1 MSEGIWIKKSLV
13 AAVAAGTLV
22 LVGCGEDDSN
32 SSNSSTS
39 NESSQYVSVNNPRGS
54 ITGLVTD
61 TNGMPIEGATVY
73 LGNQSV
79 VTNAGGQYYFSD
91 VAVSQ
96 TVRNDNDSY
105 AQALALTIV
114 PPAQYLKASVT
125 VKPQAQL
132 FNGSEANADTSEV
145 TNPVTTFIDGFN
157 ASAGTAVLPEK
168 MATVKGVLRSA
179 DSGEALAQVN
189 LALDMIS
196 TASEVDQEQE
206 QDGVVTSYGI
216 ESVTTTTTASGA
228 FEFSNVPADA
238 ILKLAADG
246 YAVDEDNNLAN
257 TSDEYTPFD
266 MENVSASKVQSID
279 DISPWVKAVAEVV
292 DQTATRGMLNDDV
305 STQFTIEFSETM
317 AGIDAAGNS
326 LLVRDVDGGA
336 YLAHTAS
343 LNGKVLTVTLDT
355 PLVAGNEIDVLLL
368 RDDFRDTALPS
379 NSVGTELAN
388 GDNSPVGFDESLST
402 SVGSNYV
409 RIKLKAYI
417 EANQNAEAVD
427 LNDTDSQQNKD
438 DYGFGSLLQLQE
450 KNSAFLDVDD
460 ERVGIQQLNTADDND
475 SSNVADASERM
486 EDLASAIAAT
496 VGYIDDTSVEA
507 NAAGIEFEAT
517 VADYYEM
524 DVIGSNGLSKFNGL
538 VNKRL
543 VGATFDDGVANR
555 FVSDVVEGEPIYLV
569 VQGVEPEDM
578 ITITPYDQF
587 GYSGQTASVT
597 LKDNVA
603 PTTVLQNAY
612 GVNADNNNGSV
623 TSLQYGNGGEQ
634 SSTPLVDPG
643 IPFLNIT
650 PRMLSVVDGTS
661 DGTEELGVEGLLTLK
676 PLFDLNLVND
686 IADSNDRG
694 EYFIDELD
702 FDAAN
707 ISGSTPGIY
716 DAVAYTAWMADVQD
730 QNTGEPGAR
739 TRTIGVAMSE
749 NVELTGTDPVVDTL
763 NAGLSNFVAN
773 SNVNIEDDGESTTA
787 DLVQF
792 DIDDVVT
799 FGNTDH
805 GSIIDFQASIQDATG
820 NAGSS
825 NAKVVVGDA
834 LPPMVESASYVGNEL
849 VINFNEAVA
858 IDTTTQIVLGGQTI
872 TMDLD
877 TVNAFNAQ
885 ADQTTLRVLPSAW
898 GEDLNRTATFTL
910 AQYDEADAT
919 EGSFPSD
926 LYRHARLDFSD
937 VEDALGNSWNDFS
950 IGNAADD
957 NEFFFHQPDF
967 AAIDQTGLFRVTGV
981 DNGTT
986 LNSDTISVQFTGTHP
1001 IDLSSWD
1008 GNNDGTIAQNEFEG
1022 RFTFTDASGGTAD
1035 INVADDTHSL
1045 VVSNGGRTLTF
1056 TFVLGGDNVEVNDN
1070 LIVNAA
1076 WESQWD
1082 ASETSAPANSDVD
1095 FE

>member
-32 SSNSSTS
+32 NNNSSTS

-73 LGNQSV
+73 LGSQSV

-125 VKPQAQL
+125 VKPQAQI
-132 FNGSEANADTSEV
+132 FNGSEANADSSEV

-189 LALDMIS
+189 LALDMVS
-196 TASEVDQEQE
+196 TASGVDQEQQ

-228 FEFSNVPADA
+228 FEFTNVPADA

-246 YAVDEDNNLAN
+246 YTVTAQAD
-257 TSDEYTPFD
+257 TSDEYTPF
-266 MENVSASKVQSID
+266 ELGNVEATEVQSD
-279 DISPWVKAVAEVV
+279 DEIAPWVKAVAEVV
-292 DQTATRGMLNDDV
+292 DQTAVRGMLNDDV
-305 STQFTIEFSETM
+305 TTQFTIEFSETM
-317 AGIDAAGNS
+317 ADIDVSGNS
-326 LLVRDVDGGA
+326 LLIRDVDGGA
-336 YLAHTAS
+336 YLPHSAS
-343 LNGKVLTVTLDT
+343 LNGKVLTVTLDSA
-355 PLVAGNEIDVLLL
+355 LVAGNEIDVLLL
-368 RDDFRDTALPS
+368 RDDFRDTAMPS
-379 NSVGTELAN
+379 NSVGTTIAN
-388 GDNSPVGFDESLST
+388 GDNSPVGFDESLTT
-402 SVGSNYV
+402 SVGSSYV

-417 EANQNAEAVD
+417 EANQNAEEVD
-427 LNDTDSQQNKD
+427 LADAQQTQD
-438 DYGFGSLLQLQE
+438 ETGFGTLLELQAT
-450 KNSAFLDVDD
+450 NSAFLDIDD
-460 ERVGIQQLNTADDND
+460 ERDGIQQLNTADDSN
-475 SSNVADASERM
+475 SSGNADAAERM
-486 EDLASAIAAT
+486 QELAAAVAAT
-496 VGYIDDTSVEA
+496 VGYIDDTTVEA
-507 NAAGIEFEAT
+507 NAAGIEFAST

-543 VGATFDDGVANR
+543 VGATFDGGVANR
-555 FVSDVVEGEPIYLV
+555 FVSDVAEGEAVYLV
-569 VQGVEPEDM
+569 VQGVEPGDM
-578 ITITPYDQF
+578 VTITPFDQF
-587 GYSGQTASVT
+587 GYEGQTASLT
-597 LKDNVA
+597 LEDNVA
-603 PTTVLQNAY
+603 PTTVLQKAY
-612 GVNADNNNGSV
+612 GVNADNNNGAVS
-623 TSLQYGNGGEQ
+623 SLQYGNGGEQ
-634 SSTPLVDPG
+634 SSTPDVEPG

-707 ISGSTPGIY
+707 IPGSTPGIY
-716 DAVAYTAWMADVQD
+716 DAVAYSAWMGD
-730 QNTGEPGAR
+730 TTAR
-739 TRTIGVAMSE
+739 TRSIGVAMSE

-763 NAGLSNFVAN
+763 NASLTNFVAN
-773 SNVNIEDDGESTTA
+773 NNVNIEDDGESTTA

-834 LPPMVESASYVGNEL
+834 LPPMVESARYVGSEL

-885 ADQTTLRVLPSAW
+885 ADKSTLRVLPSAW

-910 AQYDEADAT
+910 AQYDESDAT

-937 VEDALGNSWNDFS
+937 VEDVLGNSWNDFS

-967 AAIDQTGLFRVTGV
+967 AAIDETGVFRVTGV
-981 DNGTT
+981 DNNTT
-986 LNSDTISVQFTGTHP
+986 LNSDSISVRFTGTHP
-1001 IDLSSWD
+1001 IDLSDWD
-1008 GNNDGTIAQNEFEG
+1008 GNNDGTIAQNEFETM
-1022 RFTFTDASGGTAD
+1022 FTYTDANGGGAD
-1035 INVADDTHSL
+1035 INTADDTHSL
-1045 VVSNGGRTLTF
+1045 VISNGGRTLTF
-1056 TFVLGGDNVEVNDN
+1056 TFVLIGNVEDGDN
-1070 LIVNAA
+1070 LIVNAP

>member
-32 SSNSSTS
+32 NSNSSTS

-189 LALDMIS
+189 LALDMVS
-196 TASEVDQEQE
+196 TASGVDQEQQ

-216 ESVTTTTTASGA
+216 ESVTTTTSASGA
-228 FEFSNVPADA
+228 FEFTNVPADA
-238 ILKLAADG
+238 ILKLAAEG
-246 YAVDEDNNLAN
+246 YTVTAQAD
-257 TSDEYTPFD
+257 TSDEYTPY
-266 MENVSASKVQSID
+266 ELGNVEATEVQSED
-279 DISPWVKAVAEVV
+279 EISPWVKAVAEVV
-292 DQTATRGMLNDDV
+292 DQTAGRGMLNDDV
-305 STQFTIEFSETM
+305 TTQFTIEFSETM
-317 AGIDAAGNS
+317 ANIDVSGNS

-336 YLAHTAS
+336 YLPHSAS
-343 LNGKVLTVTLDT
+343 LNGKVLTVTLDSA
-355 PLVAGNEIDVLLL
+355 LVAGNEIDVLLL
-368 RDDFRDTALPS
+368 RDDFRDTAMPS
-379 NSVGTELAN
+379 NSVGTTIAN
-388 GDNSPVGFDESLST
+388 GDNSPVGFDEGLTT
-402 SVGSNYV
+402 SVGSSYV

-427 LNDTDSQQNKD
+427 LTDAQQAQD
-438 DYGFGSLLQLQE
+438 VTGFGSLLQLQQD
-450 KNSAFLDVDD
+450 NDAFLDVDD
-460 ERVGIQQLNTADDND
+460 ERDGIQQLNTADDND
-475 SSNVADASERM
+475 SSNVADAAERM

-507 NAAGIEFEAT
+507 NAAGIEFAST

-543 VGATFDDGVANR
+543 VGATFDGGVANR
-555 FVSDVVEGEPIYLV
+555 FVSDVAEGDAIYLV
-569 VQGVEPEDM
+569 VQGVEPGD
-578 ITITPYDQF
+578 IVTITPFDQF
-587 GYSGQTASVT
+587 GYSGQTASLT
-597 LKDNVA
+597 LEDNVA
-603 PTTVLQNAY
+603 PTTVLQKAY

-623 TSLQYGNGGEQ
+623 SSLQYGNGGEQ
-634 SSTPLVDPG
+634 SSTPDVEPG

-707 ISGSTPGIY
+707 IPGSTPGIY
-716 DAVAYTAWMADVQD
+716 DAVAYTAWIGDA
-730 QNTGEPGAR
+730 TAR
-739 TRTIGVAMSE
+739 TRSIGVAMSE

-805 GSIIDFQASIQDATG
+805 GSIIDFEASIQDAAG

-834 LPPMVESASYVGNEL
+834 LPPMVESARYVGNEL
-849 VINFNEAVA
+849 VISFNEAVA
-858 IDTTTQIVLGGQTI
+858 IDTTTQIILGGQTI

-885 ADQTTLRVLPSAW
+885 ADQSTLRVLPSAW

-910 AQYDEADAT
+910 AQYDESDAT
-919 EGSFPSD
+919 EGSFPLD
-926 LYRHARLDFSD
+926 KNRHARLDFSD
-937 VEDALGNSWNDFS
+937 VEDVLGNSWNDFS

-967 AAIDQTGLFRVTGV
+967 AAIDETGEFRVTGV
-981 DNGTT
+981 DNNTT
-986 LNSDTISVQFTGTHP
+986 LGTDSISVRFSGTHP
-1001 IDLSSWD
+1001 IDLTDWD
-1008 GNNDGTIAQNEFEG
+1008 DNSDGIIAVNEFETE
-1022 RFTFTDASGGTAD
+1022 FTFTDDNGGVIIDTAD
-1035 INVADDTHSL
+1035 ELHSL
-1045 VVSNGGRTLTF
+1045 AVTNGGRTLTF
-1056 TFVLGGDNVEVNDN
+1056 TFNLTGNVEAGDN
-1070 LIVNAA
+1070 LIVNAPWA
-1076 WESQWD
+1076 SQWD
-1082 ASETSAPANSDVD
+1082 ASEVSVPANSDVD

>member
-105 AQALALTIV
+105 AQALSLTIV

-305 STQFTIEFSETM
+305 TTQFTIEFSETM
-317 AGIDAAGNS
+317 ANIDVSGNS

-336 YLAHTAS
+336 YLPHSAS
-343 LNGKVLTVTLDT
+343 LNGKVLTVTLDSA
-355 PLVAGNEIDVLLL
+355 LVAGNEIDVLLL
-368 RDDFRDTALPS
+368 RDDFRDTAMPS
-379 NSVGTELAN
+379 NSIGTTVAN
-388 GDNSPVGFDESLST
+388 GDNSPVRFDEDLTT
-402 SVGSNYV
+402 SVGSSYV

-427 LNDTDSQQNKD
+427 LTDAQQAED
-438 DYGFGSLLQLQE
+438 VTGFGSLLQLQQD
-450 KNSAFLDVDD
+450 NDAFLDVDD

-475 SSNVADASERM
+475 SSDVADAAERM

-507 NAAGIEFEAT
+507 NAAGIEFAST

-543 VGATFDDGVANR
+543 VGATFDGGVANR
-555 FVSDVVEGEPIYLV
+555 FVSDVAEGEAIYLV
-569 VQGVEPEDM
+569 VQGVEPGD
-578 ITITPYDQF
+578 IVTITPFDQF
-587 GYSGQTASVT
+587 GYEGQTASLT
-597 LKDNVA
+597 LEDNVA
-603 PTTVLQNAY
+603 PTTVLQKAY

-623 TSLQYGNGGEQ
+623 SSLQYGNGGEQ
-634 SSTPLVDPG
+634 SSTPDVEPG

-676 PLFDLNLVND
+676 PLFDLNLINNISGD
-686 IADSNDRG
+686 ANQG
-694 EYFIDELD
+694 EYFIDELN

-707 ISGSTPGIY
+707 IPGSTPGIY
-716 DAVAYTAWMADVQD
+716 DAVAYTAW
-730 QNTGEPGAR
+730 TGDDTAR
-739 TRTIGVAMSE
+739 TRSIGVAMSE
-749 NVELTGTDPVVDTL
+749 NVALTGTDPIVDTL
-763 NAGLSNFVAN
+763 NADLTNFVAN

-885 ADQTTLRVLPSAW
+885 ADQSTLRVLPSAW

-967 AAIDQTGLFRVTGV
+967 AAIDETGLFRVTGV

-1008 GNNDGTIAQNEFEG
+1008 GNNDGTIAQNEFEN
-1022 RFTFTDASGGTAD
+1022 RFTFTDDNGGTTD
-1035 INVADDTHSL
+1035 INTTDDTHTL
-1045 VVSNGGRTLTF
+1045 NVTNGGRTLTF
-1056 TFVLGGDNVEVNDN
+1056 TFVLGGGNVEAGDN

>member
-32 SSNSSTS
+32 NSNSSTS

-189 LALDMIS
+189 LALDMVS
-196 TASEVDQEQE
+196 TASGVDQEQQ

-216 ESVTTTTTASGA
+216 ESVTTTTSASGA
-228 FEFSNVPADA
+228 FEFTNVPADA
-238 ILKLAADG
+238 ILKLAAEG
-246 YAVDEDNNLAN
+246 YTVTAQAD
-257 TSDEYTPFD
+257 TSDEYTPY
-266 MENVSASKVQSID
+266 ELGNVEATEVQSED
-279 DISPWVKAVAEVV
+279 EISPWVKAVAEVV
-292 DQTATRGMLNDDV
+292 DQTAGRGMLNDDV
-305 STQFTIEFSETM
+305 TTQFTIEFSETM
-317 AGIDAAGNS
+317 ANIDVSGNS

-336 YLAHTAS
+336 YLPHSAS
-343 LNGKVLTVTLDT
+343 LNGKVLTVTLDSA
-355 PLVAGNEIDVLLL
+355 LVAGNEIDVLLL
-368 RDDFRDTALPS
+368 RDDFRDTAMPS
-379 NSVGTELAN
+379 NSVGTTIAN
-388 GDNSPVGFDESLST
+388 GDNSPVGFDEGLTT
-402 SVGSNYV
+402 SVGSSYV

-427 LNDTDSQQNKD
+427 LTDAQQAQD
-438 DYGFGSLLQLQE
+438 VTGFGSLLQLQQD
-450 KNSAFLDVDD
+450 NDAFLDVDD
-460 ERVGIQQLNTADDND
+460 ERDGIQQLNTADDND
-475 SSNVADASERM
+475 SSNVADAAERM

-507 NAAGIEFEAT
+507 NAAGIEFAST

-543 VGATFDDGVANR
+543 VGATFDGGVANR
-555 FVSDVVEGEPIYLV
+555 FVSDVAEGEAVYLV
-569 VQGVEPEDM
+569 VQGVEPGD
-578 ITITPYDQF
+578 IVTITPFDQF
-587 GYSGQTASVT
+587 GYEGQTASLT
-597 LKDNVA
+597 LEDNVA
-603 PTTVLQNAY
+603 PTTVLQKAY

-623 TSLQYGNGGEQ
+623 SSLQYGNGGEQ
-634 SSTPLVDPG
+634 SSTPDVEPG

-707 ISGSTPGIY
+707 IPGSTPGIY
-716 DAVAYTAWMADVQD
+716 DAVAYTAWIGDA
-730 QNTGEPGAR
+730 TAR
-739 TRTIGVAMSE
+739 TRSIGVAMSE

-885 ADQTTLRVLPSAW
+885 ADQSTLRVLPSAW
-898 GEDLNRTATFTL
+898 GEDLNRTAIFTL
-910 AQYDEADAT
+910 AQYDESDAT
-919 EGSFPSD
+919 AGSFPSD

-937 VEDALGNSWNDFS
+937 VEDVLGNSWNDFS

-1022 RFTFTDASGGTAD
+1022 RFTFTDDNGGTAD
-1035 INVADDTHSL
+1035 INAADDTHSL

-1056 TFVLGGDNVEVNDN
+1056 TFVLGGDPVEAGDN
-1070 LIVNAA
+1070 LIVDAP

>member
-22 LVGCGEDDSN
+22 LVGCGEEDSN

-39 NESSQYVSVNNPRGS
+39 NESTQYVSVNNPRGS

-73 LGNQSV
+73 LGSQSV

-114 PPAQYLKASVT
+114 PPSQYLKASVT
-125 VKPQAQL
+125 VKPQAQI
-132 FNGSEANADTSEV
+132 FNGSEANADSSEV

-196 TASEVDQEQE
+196 TATGVDQEQD

-216 ESVTTTTTASGA
+216 ESVTTTTSASGA

-246 YAVDEDNNLAN
+246 YTVTAEAD
-257 TSDEYTPFD
+257 TSDEYTPY
-266 MENVSASKVQSID
+266 ELGNVQATKVLSED
-279 DISPWVKAVAEVV
+279 TISPWVKAVAEVV
-292 DQTATRGMLNDDV
+292 DQTAGRGMLNDDV
-305 STQFTIEFSETM
+305 TDQFTIEFSETM
-317 AGIDAAGNS
+317 ADIDASASNS
-326 LLVRDVDGGA
+326 LLIRDVDGGA
-336 YLAHTAS
+336 YLPHSAS
-343 LNGKVLTVTLDT
+343 LNGKVLTVTLESD
-355 PLVAGNEIDVLLL
+355 LVAGNEIDVLLL
-368 RDDFRDTALPS
+368 RDDFRDTAMPS
-379 NSVGTELAN
+379 NSVGTTIAN
-388 GDNSPVGFDESLST
+388 GDNSPVGFDESMTT
-402 SVGSNYV
+402 SVGSSYV
-409 RIKLKAYI
+409 RIKLKAYV

-427 LNDTDSQQNKD
+427 LTDAQQTKD
-438 DYGFGSLLQLQE
+438 ETGFGSLLELQE
-450 KNSAFLDVDD
+450 KNDAFLDVDD

-475 SSNVADASERM
+475 SSNVADAAERM
-486 EDLASAIAAT
+486 EDLAGAIAAT

-507 NAAGIEFEAT
+507 NAAGIEFVST

-543 VGATFDDGVANR
+543 VGATFDGGVANR
-555 FVSDVVEGEPIYLV
+555 FVSDVSVGEKVYLV
-569 VQGVEPEDM
+569 VQGVEPDDM
-578 ITITPYDQF
+578 VTITPYDQF
-587 GYSGQTASVT
+587 GYSGQTASLT

-634 SSTPLVDPG
+634 SSTPEVEPG

-707 ISGSTPGIY
+707 IPGSTPGIY
-716 DAVAYTAWMADVQD
+716 DAVAYSAWIGD
-730 QNTGEPGAR
+730 TSAR

-749 NVELTGTDPVVDTL
+749 NVELTETDPVVDTL
-763 NAGLSNFVAN
+763 SASLTNFVAN
-773 SNVNIEDDGESTTA
+773 NNVNIEDDGESTTA

-858 IDTTTQIVLGGQTI
+858 IDTSTQIVLGGQTI

-885 ADQTTLRVLPSAW
+885 ADQSTLRVLPSAW
-898 GEDLNRTATFTL
+898 GDDLNRTATFTL
-910 AQYDEADAT
+910 AQYDESDAT

-937 VEDALGNSWNDFS
+937 VEDVLGNSWNDFS

-967 AAIDQTGLFRVTGV
+967 AAIDETGAFRVSGV
-981 DNGTT
+981 DDGTT
-986 LNSDTISVQFTGTHP
+986 LNSGSITVEFTGTHP
-1001 IDLSSWD
+1001 IDLSDWD
-1008 GNNDGTIAQNEFEG
+1008 GNNDGTIAQNEFET
-1022 RFTFTDASGGTAD
+1022 RFTFTDANGGVD
-1035 INVADDTHSL
+1035 IDTADDTHKL
-1045 VVSNGGRTLTF
+1045 VVSNGGRTLEF
-1056 TFVLGGDNVEVNDN
+1056 TFILTGNVEVGDN
-1070 LIVNAA
+1070 LAVNAP
-1076 WESQWD
+1076 WESLWD

>member
-22 LVGCGEDDSN
+22 LVGCGEEDSN

-125 VKPQAQL
+125 VTPQAQL
-132 FNGSEANADTSEV
+132 FNGSEANADSSDV

-196 TASEVDQEQE
+196 TATGVDQEQD

-216 ESVTTTTTASGA
+216 ESVTTTTTASGT

-238 ILKLAADG
+238 ILKLSAEGYTVAAQAD
-246 YAVDEDNNLAN
+246 
-257 TSDEYTPFD
+257 TSDEYTPF
-266 MENVSASKVQSID
+266 ELGNVEATEVQSAD
-279 DISPWVKAVAEVV
+279 EISPWVKAVAEVV
-292 DQTATRGMLNDDV
+292 DQTAGRGMLNDDV
-305 STQFTIEFSETM
+305 IREFTIEFSETM
-317 AGIDAAGNS
+317 ADIDDVSGNS
-326 LLVRDVDGGA
+326 LLIRDVDGGS
-336 YLAHTAS
+336 YLPHSAS
-343 LNGKVLTVTLDT
+343 LNGKVLTVTLESD
-355 PLVAGNEIDVLLL
+355 LVAGNEIDVLLL
-368 RDDFRDTALPS
+368 RDDFRDTAMPS
-379 NSVGTELAN
+379 NSVGTTVAN
-388 GDNSPVGFDESLST
+388 GGNSPVGFDESMTT
-402 SVGSNYV
+402 SVGSSYV

-417 EANQNAEAVD
+417 EANQSAVAVD
-427 LNDTDSQQNKD
+427 LTDAQQAED
-438 DYGFGSLLQLQE
+438 VTGFGSLLELQAT
-450 KNSAFLDVDD
+450 NSAFLDVDD
-460 ERVGIQQLNTADDND
+460 DRDGIQQLNTAEDNNT
-475 SSNVADASERM
+475 SGNADAAERM
-486 EDLASAIAAT
+486 QDLAGAVAGT
-496 VGYIDDTSVEA
+496 VGYIDDTTVEA
-507 NAAGIEFEAT
+507 NAAGIEFAST

-524 DVIGSNGLSKFNGL
+524 DVIGSNGLSKFSGL

-543 VGATFDDGVANR
+543 VGATFDGGVANR
-555 FVSDVVEGEPIYLV
+555 FVSDVNEGEAVYLV
-569 VQGVEPEDM
+569 VQGVEPGDVV
-578 ITITPYDQF
+578 TITPFDQF
-587 GYSGQTASVT
+587 GYEGQAASLT
-597 LKDNVA
+597 LEDNVA
-603 PTTVLQNAY
+603 PTTVLQKAY

-634 SSTPLVDPG
+634 SSTPDVEPG

-686 IADSNDRG
+686 IADSAERG

-707 ISGSTPGIY
+707 IPGSTPGIY
-716 DAVAYTAWMADVQD
+716 DAVAYTAWIGD
-730 QNTGEPGAR
+730 TTAR
-739 TRTIGVAMSE
+739 TRSIGVAMSE
-749 NVELTGTDPVVDTL
+749 DVELTGTDPVVDTL

-773 SNVNIEDDGESTTA
+773 NNVNIEDDGESTTA

-910 AQYDEADAT
+910 AQYDESDAT

-937 VEDALGNSWNDFS
+937 VEDVLGNSWNDFS

-967 AAIDQTGLFRVTGV
+967 AAIDETGLFRVTGV

-986 LNSDTISVQFTGTHP
+986 LNSDSISVQFTGTHP
-1001 IDLSSWD
+1001 IDLSGWD
-1008 GNNDGTIAQNEFEG
+1008 GNNDGTIAQNEFETM
-1022 RFTFTDASGGTAD
+1022 FTFTDANGGGTD
-1035 INVADDTHSL
+1035 INTADDTHSL
-1045 VVSNGGRTLTF
+1045 VISNGGRTLTF
-1056 TFVLGGDNVEVNDN
+1056 TFVLGGGNVEAGDN
-1070 LIVNAA
+1070 LIVDAA

>member
-32 SSNSSTS
+32 NSNSSTS

-189 LALDMIS
+189 LALDMVS
-196 TASEVDQEQE
+196 TASGVDQEQQ

-216 ESVTTTTTASGA
+216 ESVTTTTSASGA
-228 FEFSNVPADA
+228 FEFTNVPADA
-238 ILKLAADG
+238 ILKLAAEG
-246 YAVDEDNNLAN
+246 YTVTAQAD
-257 TSDEYTPFD
+257 TSDEYTPY
-266 MENVSASKVQSID
+266 ELGNVEATEVQSED
-279 DISPWVKAVAEVV
+279 EISPWVKAVAEVV
-292 DQTATRGMLNDDV
+292 DQTAGRGMLNDDV
-305 STQFTIEFSETM
+305 TTQFTIEFSETM
-317 AGIDAAGNS
+317 ANIDVSGNS

-336 YLAHTAS
+336 YLPHSAS
-343 LNGKVLTVTLDT
+343 LNGKVLTVTLDSA
-355 PLVAGNEIDVLLL
+355 LVAGNEIDVLLL
-368 RDDFRDTALPS
+368 RDDFRDTAMPS
-379 NSVGTELAN
+379 NSVGTTIAN
-388 GDNSPVGFDESLST
+388 GDNSPVGFDEGLTT
-402 SVGSNYV
+402 SVGSSYV

-427 LNDTDSQQNKD
+427 LTDAQQAQD
-438 DYGFGSLLQLQE
+438 VTGFGSLLQLQQD
-450 KNSAFLDVDD
+450 NDAFLDVDD
-460 ERVGIQQLNTADDND
+460 ERDGIQQLNTADDND
-475 SSNVADASERM
+475 SSNVADAAERM

-507 NAAGIEFEAT
+507 NAAGIEFAST

-543 VGATFDDGVANR
+543 VGATFDGGVANR
-555 FVSDVVEGEPIYLV
+555 FVSDVAEGEAVYLV
-569 VQGVEPEDM
+569 VQGVEPGD
-578 ITITPYDQF
+578 IVTITPFDQF
-587 GYSGQTASVT
+587 GYEGQTASLT
-597 LKDNVA
+597 LEDNVA
-603 PTTVLQNAY
+603 PTTVLQKAY

-623 TSLQYGNGGEQ
+623 SSLQYGNGGEQ
-634 SSTPLVDPG
+634 SSTPDVEPG

-707 ISGSTPGIY
+707 IPGSTPGIY
-716 DAVAYTAWMADVQD
+716 DAVAYTAWIGD
-730 QNTGEPGAR
+730 TTAR
-739 TRTIGVAMSE
+739 TRSIGVAMSE

-885 ADQTTLRVLPSAW
+885 ADQSTLRVLPSAW
-898 GEDLNRTATFTL
+898 GEDLNRTAIFTL
-910 AQYDEADAT
+910 AQYDESDAT
-919 EGSFPSD
+919 AGSFPSD

-937 VEDALGNSWNDFS
+937 VEDVLGNSWNDFS

-967 AAIDQTGLFRVTGV
+967 AAIDQTGSFRVTGV

-1022 RFTFTDASGGTAD
+1022 RFTFTDDNGGTAD
-1035 INVADDTHSL
+1035 INAADDTHSL

-1056 TFVLGGDNVEVNDN
+1056 TFVLGGDPVEAGDN
-1070 LIVNAA
+1070 LIVDAP

>member
-22 LVGCGEDDSN
+22 LVGCGEEDSN

-73 LGNQSV
+73 LGSQSV

-114 PPAQYLKASVT
+114 PPSQYLKASVT
-125 VKPQAQL
+125 VTPQAQL
-132 FNGSEANADTSEV
+132 FNGSEANADSSEV

-189 LALDMIS
+189 LALDMVS
-196 TASEVDQEQE
+196 TSTEVGQEQE

-216 ESVTTTTTASGA
+216 ESVTTTTSASGA

-246 YAVDEDNNLAN
+246 YTVAAEAD
-257 TSDEYTPFD
+257 TSDEYTPY
-266 MENVSASKVQSID
+266 ELGNVQATKVLSED
-279 DISPWVKAVAEVV
+279 TISPWVKAVAEVV
-292 DQTATRGMLNDDV
+292 DQTAGRGMLNDDV
-305 STQFTIEFSETM
+305 TDQFTIEFSETM
-317 AGIDAAGNS
+317 ADIDASASNS
-326 LLVRDVDGGA
+326 LLIRDVDGGA
-336 YLAHTAS
+336 YLPHSAS
-343 LNGKVLTVTLDT
+343 LNGKVLTVTLESD
-355 PLVAGNEIDVLLL
+355 LVAGNEIDVLLL
-368 RDDFRDTALPS
+368 RDDFRDTAMPS
-379 NSVGTELAN
+379 NSVGTTIAN
-388 GDNSPVGFDESLST
+388 GDNSPVGFDESMTT
-402 SVGSNYV
+402 SVGSSYV
-409 RIKLKAYI
+409 RIKLKAYV

-427 LNDTDSQQNKD
+427 LTDAQQTKD
-438 DYGFGSLLQLQE
+438 ETGFGSLLELQE
-450 KNSAFLDVDD
+450 KNDAFLDVDD
-460 ERVGIQQLNTADDND
+460 ERDGIQQLNTADDND
-475 SSNVADASERM
+475 SSNVADAAERM
-486 EDLASAIAAT
+486 EDLAGAIAAT

-507 NAAGIEFEAT
+507 NAAGIEFVST

-543 VGATFDDGVANR
+543 VGATFDGGVANR
-555 FVSDVVEGEPIYLV
+555 FVSDVSLGEKVYLV
-569 VQGVEPEDM
+569 VQGVEPDD
-578 ITITPYDQF
+578 IVTITPYDQF
-587 GYSGQTASVT
+587 GYSGQTASLT

-634 SSTPLVDPG
+634 SSTPEVEPG

-686 IADSNDRG
+686 IADSNNRG

-707 ISGSTPGIY
+707 IPGSTPGIY
-716 DAVAYTAWMADVQD
+716 DAVAYSAWIGD
-730 QNTGEPGAR
+730 TSAR

-749 NVELTGTDPVVDTL
+749 NVELTETDPVVDTL
-763 NAGLSNFVAN
+763 SASLTNFVAN
-773 SNVNIEDDGESTTA
+773 NNVNIEDDGESTTA

-805 GSIIDFQASIQDATG
+805 GSIIDFQASITDATG

-858 IDTTTQIVLGGQTI
+858 IDTSTQIVLGGQTI

-885 ADQTTLRVLPSAW
+885 ADQSTLRVLPSAW
-898 GEDLNRTATFTL
+898 GDDLNRTATFTL
-910 AQYDEADAT
+910 AQYDESDAT

-937 VEDALGNSWNDFS
+937 VEDVLGNSWNDYS
-950 IGNAADD
+950 IGAAADD

-967 AAIDQTGLFRVTGV
+967 AAIDETGEFRVTGS

-986 LNSDTISVQFTGTHP
+986 LNSDSISVQFTGTHP
-1001 IDLSSWD
+1001 IDLSDWD
-1008 GNNDGTIAQNEFEG
+1008 GNNDGTIAQNEFETM
-1022 RFTFTDASGGTAD
+1022 FTFTDANGGGTD
-1035 INVADDTHSL
+1035 INTADDTHSL
-1045 VVSNGGRTLTF
+1045 VISNGGRTLTF
-1056 TFVLGGDNVEVNDN
+1056 TFVLAGDVEDGDN

>member
-1 MSEGIWIKKSLV
+1 MSEGIWNKKLLV

-22 LVGCGEDDSN
+22 LVGCGEDDST
-32 SSNSSTS
+32 SSNSTNSA
-39 NESSQYVSVNNPRGS
+39 ESSQYVSVNNPRGA

-125 VKPQAQL
+125 VTPQAQI
-132 FNGSEANADTSEV
+132 FNGSEANADSSEV

-196 TASEVDQEQE
+196 TASGVDQEQD

-216 ESVTTTTTASGA
+216 ESVTATTSATGA

-238 ILKLAADG
+238 FLKLAADG
-246 YAVDEDNNLAN
+246 YTVSAQAD
-257 TSDEYTPFD
+257 TSDEYTPY
-266 MENVSASKVQSID
+266 ELGNVKATKVLSEDTIA
-279 DISPWVKAVAEVV
+279 PWVKAVAQVV

-305 STQFTIEFSETM
+305 TTQFTIEFSETM
-317 AGIDAAGNS
+317 AGIDVAGNS
-326 LLVRDVDGGA
+326 LLIRDVDGGA
-336 YLAHTAS
+336 YLSHSAS
-343 LNGKVLTVTLDT
+343 LNGKVLTVTLDSA
-355 PLVAGNEIDVLLL
+355 LVAGNEIDVLLL
-368 RDDFRDTALPS
+368 RDDFRDTAMPS
-379 NSVGTELAN
+379 NSVGTDKYDVATESLI
-388 GDNSPVGFDESLST
+388 DSPVEYDEDLIT

-427 LNDTDSQQNKD
+427 LTDTQQTED
-438 DYGFGSLLQLQE
+438 VTGFGSLLQLQAD
-450 KNSAFLDVDD
+450 NNAFLDVDD
-460 ERVGIQQLNTADDND
+460 ERDGIQQLNTADDND
-475 SSNVADASERM
+475 SSNVADAAERM
-486 EDLASAIAAT
+486 EDLAGAIAAT

-507 NAAGIEFEAT
+507 NAAGIEFAST

-543 VGATFDDGVANR
+543 VGATFDGGVANR
-555 FVSDVVEGEPIYLV
+555 FVSDVSEGEAVYLV
-569 VQGVEPEDM
+569 VQGVEPGD
-578 ITITPYDQF
+578 IVTITPFDQF
-587 GYSGQTASVT
+587 GYSGQAASLT
-597 LKDNVA
+597 LEDNVA
-603 PTTVLQNAY
+603 PTTVLQKAY

-623 TSLQYGNGGEQ
+623 SSLQYGNGGEQ
-634 SSTPLVDPG
+634 SSTPDVEPG

-676 PLFDLNLVND
+676 PLFDLNLVNN
-686 IADSNDRG
+686 IAGDANQG

-707 ISGSTPGIY
+707 IPGSTAGIY
-716 DAVAYTAWMADVQD
+716 DAVAYGSWIADTA
-730 QNTGEPGAR
+730 AR

-749 NVELTGTDPVVDTL
+749 SVELTGTDPVADTTL
-763 NAGLSNFVAN
+763 NAAISNFVAN
-773 SNVNIEDDGESTTA
+773 NNVNIEDDGESTTA

-792 DIDDVVT
+792 DITDVVT
-799 FGNTDH
+799 FGNQDH
-805 GSIIDFQASIQDATG
+805 GSIIDFQASIQEASE

-834 LPPMVESASYVGNEL
+834 LPPMVVSASYEGDEF
-849 VINFNEAVA
+849 VINFNEAIA
-858 IDTTTQIVLGGQTI
+858 IDTSTQIVLGGQTI
-872 TMDLD
+872 TMDID
-877 TVNAFNAQ
+877 TVNAFNG
-885 ADQTTLRVLPSAW
+885 QTDKTVLSVLPSAW
-898 GEDLNRTATFTL
+898 GDDLNRTAIFTL
-910 AQYDEADAT
+910 AQYNESDAAS
-919 EGSFPSD
+919 GSFPSD

-937 VEDALGNSWNDFS
+937 VEDVLGNSWNDFS

-967 AAIDQTGLFRVTGV
+967 AAIDETGTFRVTGT
-981 DNGTT
+981 DDGTT
-986 LNSDTISVQFTGTHP
+986 LNSDTVSVQFTGTHP
-1001 IDLSSWD
+1001 IDLSGWD
-1008 GNNDGTIAQNEFEG
+1008 GNNNGTIAQNEFENQ
-1022 RFTFTDASGGTAD
+1022 FTFTDANGGGAE
-1035 INVADDTHSL
+1035 INTADDTHSL
-1045 VVSNGGRTLTF
+1045 EVSNGGRTLTF
-1056 TFVLGGDNVEVNDN
+1056 TFVMVGNVEDGDN
-1070 LIVNAA
+1070 LIVNSA

>member
-22 LVGCGEDDSN
+22 LVGCGEEEAT
-32 SSNSSTS
+32 SSNNASS
-39 NESSQYVSVNNPRGS
+39 NESTQYVSVNNPRGS

-125 VKPQAQL
+125 VTPQAQI
-132 FNGSEANADTSEV
+132 FNGSEANADSSEV

-196 TASEVDQEQE
+196 TASGVDQEQD

-228 FEFSNVPADA
+228 FEFTNVPADA
-238 ILKLAADG
+238 ILKLSAEGYTVAAQAD
-246 YAVDEDNNLAN
+246 
-257 TSDEYTPFD
+257 TSDEYTPI
-266 MENVSASKVQSID
+266 ELGKVEATEVQSADI
-279 DISPWVKAVAEVV
+279 ISPWVKAVAEVV
-292 DQTATRGMLNDDV
+292 DQRAGRGMLNDDV
-305 STQFTIEFSETM
+305 TRVFTIEFSETM
-317 AGIDAAGNS
+317 ADIDDVSGNS

-336 YLAHTAS
+336 YLPHSAS
-343 LNGKVLTVTLDT
+343 LNGKVLTVTLESD
-355 PLVAGNEIDVLLL
+355 LVAGNEIDVLLL
-368 RDDFRDTALPS
+368 RDDFRDTAMPS
-379 NSVGTELAN
+379 NSVGTTVAN
-388 GDNSPVGFDESLST
+388 GGNSPVGFDESMTT
-402 SVGSNYV
+402 SVGSSYV

-417 EANQNAEAVD
+417 EANQNAQAVD
-427 LNDTDSQQNKD
+427 LTDAQQAED
-438 DYGFGSLLQLQE
+438 VTGFGSLLELQAT
-450 KNSAFLDVDD
+450 NSAFLDVND
-460 ERVGIQQLNTADDND
+460 EKAGIQQLNTADD
-475 SSNVADASERM
+475 SNTSGTADAAERM
-486 EDLASAIAAT
+486 QDLAGAIAAT
-496 VGYIDDTSVEA
+496 VGYIDDTTVEA
-507 NAAGIEFEAT
+507 NAAGIEFAST

-524 DVIGSNGLSKFNGL
+524 DVLDSDGISKFSGL
-538 VNKRL
+538 FNKRL
-543 VGATFDDGVANR
+543 VGATFDGGVANR
-555 FVSDVVEGEPIYLV
+555 FVSDVSEGETIYLV
-569 VQGVEPEDM
+569 VEGVVPGDVV
-578 ITITPYDQF
+578 TITPFDQF
-587 GYSGQTASVT
+587 GYEGQTASLT
-597 LKDNVA
+597 LEDNVA
-603 PTTVLQNAY
+603 PTTVLQKAY

-623 TSLQYGNGGEQ
+623 SSLQYGNGGEQ
-634 SSTPLVDPG
+634 SSTPDVEPG

-686 IADSNDRG
+686 IAGDANQG
-694 EYFIDELD
+694 EYFIDELN

-707 ISGSTPGIY
+707 IPGSTPGIY
-716 DAVAYTAWMADVQD
+716 DAVAYNAWIGD
-730 QNTGEPGAR
+730 TSAR

-749 NVELTGTDPVVDTL
+749 NVDLTTTMPVVDTL
-763 NAGLSNFVAN
+763 SANLSNFVAN
-773 SNVNIEDDGESTTA
+773 NNVNIEDDGESTTA

-799 FGNTDH
+799 FGNADH
-805 GSIIDFQASIQDATG
+805 GSIIDFEASITDATG
-820 NAGSS
+820 NAGST

-858 IDTTTQIVLGGQTI
+858 IDTSTQIVLGGQTI

-885 ADQTTLRVLPSAW
+885 TDHTTLRVLPSAW
-898 GEDLNRTATFTL
+898 GDDLNRTATFTL
-910 AQYDEADAT
+910 AQYNESNAAA
-919 EGSFPSD
+919 GSFPSD

-937 VEDALGNSWNDFS
+937 VEDVLGNSWNDYS

-967 AAIDQTGLFRVTGV
+967 AAIDETGVFRVTGV

-986 LNSDTISVQFTGTHP
+986 LNSDSITVEFTGTHP

-1008 GNNDGTIAQNEFEG
+1008 SNNNGLISQNEFETQ
-1022 RFTFTDASGGTAD
+1022 FTFTDASGGAVD
-1035 INVADDTHSL
+1035 IDTADDTHQL
-1045 VVSNGGRTLTF
+1045 DYDNGGRTLTF
-1056 TFVLGGDNVEVNDN
+1056 TFVLTGNVEAGDN

>member
-132 FNGSEANADTSEV
+132 FNGSEANADSSEV

-189 LALDMIS
+189 LALDMVS
-196 TASEVDQEQE
+196 TASGVDQEQE

-228 FEFSNVPADA
+228 FEFTNVPADA
-238 ILKLAADG
+238 ILKLAAEG
-246 YAVDEDNNLAN
+246 YTVTAQAD
-257 TSDEYTPFD
+257 TSDEYTPY
-266 MENVSASKVQSID
+266 ELGNVEATEVESED
-279 DISPWVKAVAEVV
+279 EISPWVKAVAEVV
-292 DQTATRGMLNDDV
+292 DQTAGRGMLNDDV
-305 STQFTIEFSETM
+305 TTQFTIEFSETM
-317 AGIDAAGNS
+317 ANIDVSGNS

-336 YLAHTAS
+336 YLPHSAS
-343 LNGKVLTVTLDT
+343 LNGKVLTVTLDSA
-355 PLVAGNEIDVLLL
+355 LVAGNEIDVLLL
-368 RDDFRDTALPS
+368 RDDFRDTAMPS
-379 NSVGTELAN
+379 NSVGTTIAN
-388 GDNSPVGFDESLST
+388 GDNSPVGFDEGLTT
-402 SVGSNYV
+402 SVGSSYV

-427 LNDTDSQQNKD
+427 LTDAQQTQD
-438 DYGFGSLLQLQE
+438 VTGFGSLLQLQAD
-450 KNSAFLDVDD
+450 NDAFLDVDD

-507 NAAGIEFEAT
+507 NAAGIEFAST

-543 VGATFDDGVANR
+543 VGATFDGGVANR
-555 FVSDVVEGEPIYLV
+555 FVSDVSEGDAIYLV
-569 VQGVEPEDM
+569 VQGVEPGD
-578 ITITPYDQF
+578 IVTITPFDQF
-587 GYSGQTASVT
+587 GYSGQTASLT
-597 LKDNVA
+597 LEDNVA
-603 PTTVLQNAY
+603 PTTVLQKAY

-623 TSLQYGNGGEQ
+623 SSLQYGNGGEQ
-634 SSTPLVDPG
+634 SSTPDVEPG

-707 ISGSTPGIY
+707 IPGSTPGIY
-716 DAVAYTAWMADVQD
+716 DAVAYTAWIGD
-730 QNTGEPGAR
+730 TTAR
-739 TRTIGVAMSE
+739 TRSIGVAMSE

-805 GSIIDFQASIQDATG
+805 GSIIDFEASIQDAAG

-834 LPPMVESASYVGNEL
+834 LPPMVESARYVGNEL

-885 ADQTTLRVLPSAW
+885 ADQSTLRVLPSAW

-967 AAIDQTGLFRVTGV
+967 AAIDETGLFRVTGV

-1022 RFTFTDASGGTAD
+1022 RFTFTDANGGAAD

-1056 TFVLGGDNVEVNDN
+1056 TFVLGGGNVEANDN
-1070 LIVNAA
+1070 LIVDAA

>member
-189 LALDMIS
+189 LALDMVS
-196 TASEVDQEQE
+196 TASGVDQEQE

-228 FEFSNVPADA
+228 FEFTNVPADA
-238 ILKLAADG
+238 ILKLAAEG
-246 YAVDEDNNLAN
+246 YTVTAQAD
-257 TSDEYTPFD
+257 TSDEYTPY
-266 MENVSASKVQSID
+266 ELGNVEATEVQSED
-279 DISPWVKAVAEVV
+279 EISPWVKAVAEVV
-292 DQTATRGMLNDDV
+292 DQTAGRGMLNDDV
-305 STQFTIEFSETM
+305 TTQFTIEFSETM
-317 AGIDAAGNS
+317 ANIDVSGNS

-336 YLAHTAS
+336 YLPHSAS
-343 LNGKVLTVTLDT
+343 LNGKVLTVTLDSA
-355 PLVAGNEIDVLLL
+355 LVAGNEIDVLLL
-368 RDDFRDTALPS
+368 RDDFRDTAMPS
-379 NSVGTELAN
+379 NSVGTTIAN
-388 GDNSPVGFDESLST
+388 GDNSPVGFDESLTT
-402 SVGSNYV
+402 SVGSSYV

-427 LNDTDSQQNKD
+427 LTDAQQAQD
-438 DYGFGSLLQLQE
+438 VTGFGSLLQLQQD
-450 KNSAFLDVDD
+450 NDAFLDVDD
-460 ERVGIQQLNTADDND
+460 ERDGIQQLNTADDND
-475 SSNVADASERM
+475 SSNVADAAERM

-507 NAAGIEFEAT
+507 NAAGIEFAST
-517 VADYYEM
+517 AADYYEM

-543 VGATFDDGVANR
+543 VGATFDGGVANR
-555 FVSDVVEGEPIYLV
+555 FVSDVAEGEAVYLV
-569 VQGVEPEDM
+569 VQGVEPGD
-578 ITITPYDQF
+578 IVTITPFDQF
-587 GYSGQTASVT
+587 GYEGQTASLT
-597 LKDNVA
+597 LEDNVA
-603 PTTVLQNAY
+603 PTTVLQKAY

-623 TSLQYGNGGEQ
+623 SSLQYGNGGEQ
-634 SSTPLVDPG
+634 SSTPDVEPG

-707 ISGSTPGIY
+707 IPGSTPGIY
-716 DAVAYTAWMADVQD
+716 DAVAYTAWIGDA
-730 QNTGEPGAR
+730 TAR
-739 TRTIGVAMSE
+739 TRSIGVAMSE
-749 NVELTGTDPVVDTL
+749 NVELTGTVPVVDTL

-805 GSIIDFQASIQDATG
+805 GSIIDFEASIQDAAG

-885 ADQTTLRVLPSAW
+885 ADQSTLRVLPSAW
-898 GEDLNRTATFTL
+898 GDDLNRTAIFSL
-910 AQYDEADAT
+910 AQYDESDAT

-926 LYRHARLDFSD
+926 LYRHARLNFSD
-937 VEDALGNSWNDFS
+937 VEDVLGNSWNDFS

-967 AAIDQTGLFRVTGV
+967 AAIDETGLFRVTGV

-1022 RFTFTDASGGTAD
+1022 RFTFTDANGGGVD

-1056 TFVLGGDNVEVNDN
+1056 TFVLGGGNVEVNDN

>member
-132 FNGSEANADTSEV
+132 FNGSEANADSSEV

-189 LALDMIS
+189 LALDMVS
-196 TASEVDQEQE
+196 TASGVDQEQE

-228 FEFSNVPADA
+228 FEFTNVPADA
-238 ILKLAADG
+238 ILKLAAEG
-246 YAVDEDNNLAN
+246 YTVTAQAD
-257 TSDEYTPFD
+257 TSDEYTPY
-266 MENVSASKVQSID
+266 ELGNVEATEVKSED
-279 DISPWVKAVAEVV
+279 EISPWVKAVAEVV
-292 DQTATRGMLNDDV
+292 DQTAGRGMLNDDV
-305 STQFTIEFSETM
+305 TTQFTIEFSETM
-317 AGIDAAGNS
+317 ANIDVSGNS

-336 YLAHTAS
+336 YLPHSAS
-343 LNGKVLTVTLDT
+343 LNGKVLTVTLDSA
-355 PLVAGNEIDVLLL
+355 LVAGNEIDVLLL
-368 RDDFRDTALPS
+368 RDDFRDTAMPS
-379 NSVGTELAN
+379 NSVGTTIAN
-388 GDNSPVGFDESLST
+388 DDNSPVGFDESLTT
-402 SVGSNYV
+402 SVGSSYV

-427 LNDTDSQQNKD
+427 LTDAQQAQD
-438 DYGFGSLLQLQE
+438 VTGFGSLLQLQQD
-450 KNSAFLDVDD
+450 NNAFLDVDD
-460 ERVGIQQLNTADDND
+460 ERDGIQQLNTADDND

-507 NAAGIEFEAT
+507 NAAGIEFAST

-543 VGATFDDGVANR
+543 VGATFDGGVANR
-555 FVSDVVEGEPIYLV
+555 FVSDVAEGEAIYLV
-569 VQGVEPEDM
+569 VQGVEPGD
-578 ITITPYDQF
+578 IVTITPFDQF
-587 GYSGQTASVT
+587 GYEGQTASLT
-597 LKDNVA
+597 LEDNVA
-603 PTTVLQNAY
+603 PTTVLQKAY

-623 TSLQYGNGGEQ
+623 SSLQYGNGGEQ
-634 SSTPLVDPG
+634 SSTPDVEPG

-676 PLFDLNLVND
+676 PLFDLNLINNISGD
-686 IADSNDRG
+686 ANQG
-694 EYFIDELD
+694 EYFIDELN

-707 ISGSTPGIY
+707 IPGSTPGIY
-716 DAVAYTAWMADVQD
+716 DAVAYTAW
-730 QNTGEPGAR
+730 TGDDTAR
-739 TRTIGVAMSE
+739 TRSIGVAMSE
-749 NVELTGTDPVVDTL
+749 NVALTGTDPIVDTL
-763 NAGLSNFVAN
+763 NADLTNFVAN

-885 ADQTTLRVLPSAW
+885 ADQSTLRVLPSAW

-967 AAIDQTGLFRVTGV
+967 AAIDETGLFRVTGV

-1008 GNNDGTIAQNEFEG
+1008 GNNDGTIAQNEFEN
-1022 RFTFTDASGGTAD
+1022 RFTFTDDNGGTTD
-1035 INVADDTHSL
+1035 INTTDDTHTL
-1045 VVSNGGRTLTF
+1045 NVTNGGRTLTF
-1056 TFVLGGDNVEVNDN
+1056 TFVLGGGNVEAGDN

>member
-22 LVGCGEDDSN
+22 LVGCGDDDAN
-32 SSNSSTS
+32 NSNSSTS

-114 PPAQYLKASVT
+114 PPAQYLKASIT

-132 FNGSEANADTSEV
+132 FNGSEANADSSDV

-189 LALDMIS
+189 LALDMVS
-196 TASEVDQEQE
+196 TASGVDQEQQ

-228 FEFSNVPADA
+228 FEFTNVPADA
-238 ILKLAADG
+238 ILKLAAEG
-246 YAVDEDNNLAN
+246 YTVTAQAD
-257 TSDEYTPFD
+257 TSDEYTPY
-266 MENVSASKVQSID
+266 ELGNVEATEVESED

-292 DQTATRGMLNDDV
+292 DQTAGRGMLNDDV
-305 STQFTIEFSETM
+305 TTQFTIEFSETM
-317 AGIDAAGNS
+317 ADIDVSGNS

-336 YLAHTAS
+336 YLPHSAS
-343 LNGKVLTVTLDT
+343 LNGKVLTVTLDSA
-355 PLVAGNEIDVLLL
+355 LVAGNEIDVLLL
-368 RDDFRDTALPS
+368 RDDFRDTAMPS
-379 NSVGTELAN
+379 NSVGTTIAN
-388 GDNSPVGFDESLST
+388 GDNSPVGFDESLTT
-402 SVGSNYV
+402 SVGSSYV

-427 LNDTDSQQNKD
+427 LTDAQQTQD
-438 DYGFGSLLQLQE
+438 VTGFGSLLQLQAE
-450 KNSAFLDVDD
+450 NDAFLDVDD
-460 ERVGIQQLNTADDND
+460 ERVGIQQLNNADDND
-475 SSNVADASERM
+475 SSNVSDAAERM
-486 EDLASAIAAT
+486 EDLAGAIAAT

-507 NAAGIEFEAT
+507 NAAGIEFAST

-543 VGATFDDGVANR
+543 VGATFDGGVANR
-555 FVSDVVEGEPIYLV
+555 FVSDVAEGEAVYLV
-569 VQGVEPEDM
+569 VQGVEPGDM
-578 ITITPYDQF
+578 VTITPFDQF
-587 GYSGQTASVT
+587 GYEGQTASLT
-597 LKDNVA
+597 LEDNVA
-603 PTTVLQNAY
+603 PTTVLQKAY

-634 SSTPLVDPG
+634 SSTPDVEPG

-661 DGTEELGVEGLLTLK
+661 DGTEALGVEGLLTLK

-686 IADSNDRG
+686 ITGSTDRG

-707 ISGSTPGIY
+707 IPGSTPGIY
-716 DAVAYTAWMADVQD
+716 DAVAYTAWIGDD
-730 QNTGEPGAR
+730 TAR
-739 TRTIGVAMSE
+739 TRSIGVAMSE

-763 NAGLSNFVAN
+763 NADLTNFVAN
-773 SNVNIEDDGESTTA
+773 NNVNIEDDGESTTA

-792 DIDDVVT
+792 DISDVVT

-885 ADQTTLRVLPSAW
+885 ADQSTLRVLPSAW
-898 GEDLNRTATFTL
+898 GDDLNRTAIFTL
-910 AQYDEADAT
+910 AQYDESDAT

-937 VEDALGNSWNDFS
+937 VEDVLGNSWNDFS

-986 LNSDTISVQFTGTHP
+986 LGSDSISVQFTGTHP

-1022 RFTFTDASGGTAD
+1022 RFTFTDANGGGVD

-1056 TFVLGGDNVEVNDN
+1056 TFVLGGGSVEANDN

>member
-22 LVGCGEDDSN
+22 LVGCGEEDSN

-73 LGNQSV
+73 LGSQSV

-125 VKPQAQL
+125 VKPQAQI
-132 FNGSEANADTSEV
+132 FNGSEANADSSEV

-189 LALDMIS
+189 LALDMVS
-196 TASEVDQEQE
+196 TASGVDQEQQ

-228 FEFSNVPADA
+228 FEFTNVPADA
-238 ILKLAADG
+238 ILKLAAEG
-246 YAVDEDNNLAN
+246 YTVTAQAD
-257 TSDEYTPFD
+257 TSDEYTPY
-266 MENVSASKVQSID
+266 ELGNVEATEVQSED
-279 DISPWVKAVAEVV
+279 EISPWVKAVAEVV
-292 DQTATRGMLNDDV
+292 DQTAGRGMLNDDV
-305 STQFTIEFSETM
+305 TTQFTIEFSETM
-317 AGIDAAGNS
+317 ANIDVSGNS

-336 YLAHTAS
+336 YLPHSAS
-343 LNGKVLTVTLDT
+343 LNGKVLTVTLDSA
-355 PLVAGNEIDVLLL
+355 LVAGNEIDVLLL
-368 RDDFRDTALPS
+368 RDDFRDTAMPS
-379 NSVGTELAN
+379 NSVGTTIAN
-388 GDNSPVGFDESLST
+388 DDNSPVGFDEGLTT
-402 SVGSNYV
+402 SVGSSYV

-427 LNDTDSQQNKD
+427 LTDAQQTQD
-438 DYGFGSLLQLQE
+438 VTGFGSLLQLQAD
-450 KNSAFLDVDD
+450 NDAFLDVDD

-507 NAAGIEFEAT
+507 NAAGIEFAST

-543 VGATFDDGVANR
+543 VGATFDGGVANR
-555 FVSDVVEGEPIYLV
+555 FVSDVSEGDAIYLV
-569 VQGVEPEDM
+569 VQGVEPGD
-578 ITITPYDQF
+578 IVTITPFDQF
-587 GYSGQTASVT
+587 GYGGQTASLT
-597 LKDNVA
+597 LEDNVA
-603 PTTVLQNAY
+603 PTTVLQKAY

-623 TSLQYGNGGEQ
+623 SSLQYGNGGEQ
-634 SSTPLVDPG
+634 SSTPDVEPG

-707 ISGSTPGIY
+707 IPGSTPGIY
-716 DAVAYTAWMADVQD
+716 DSVAYSAWIGD
-730 QNTGEPGAR
+730 TSAR

-872 TMDLD
+872 TMNLD

-885 ADQTTLRVLPSAW
+885 ADQSTLRVLPSAW
-898 GEDLNRTATFTL
+898 GEDLNRTAIFTL
-910 AQYDEADAT
+910 AQYDESDAT
-919 EGSFPSD
+919 AGSFPSD

-937 VEDALGNSWNDFS
+937 VEDVLGNSWNDFS

-1022 RFTFTDASGGTAD
+1022 RFTFTDDNGGTAD
-1035 INVADDTHSL
+1035 INAADDTHSL

-1056 TFVLGGDNVEVNDN
+1056 TFVLGGDPVEAGDN
-1070 LIVNAA
+1070 LIVDAP

>member
-32 SSNSSTS
+32 NSNSSTS

-189 LALDMIS
+189 LALDMVS
-196 TASEVDQEQE
+196 TASGVDQEQQ

-216 ESVTTTTTASGA
+216 ESVTTTTSASGA
-228 FEFSNVPADA
+228 FEFTNVPADA
-238 ILKLAADG
+238 ILKLAAEG
-246 YAVDEDNNLAN
+246 YTVTAQAD
-257 TSDEYTPFD
+257 TSDEYTPY
-266 MENVSASKVQSID
+266 ELGNVEATEVQSED
-279 DISPWVKAVAEVV
+279 EISPWVKAVAEVV
-292 DQTATRGMLNDDV
+292 DQTAGRGMLNDDV
-305 STQFTIEFSETM
+305 TTQFTIEFSETM
-317 AGIDAAGNS
+317 ANIDVSGNS

-336 YLAHTAS
+336 YLPHSAS
-343 LNGKVLTVTLDT
+343 LNGKVLTVTLDSA
-355 PLVAGNEIDVLLL
+355 LVAGNEIDVLLL
-368 RDDFRDTALPS
+368 RDDFRDTAMPS
-379 NSVGTELAN
+379 NSVGTTIAN
-388 GDNSPVGFDESLST
+388 GDNSPVGFDEGLTT
-402 SVGSNYV
+402 SVGSSYV

-427 LNDTDSQQNKD
+427 LTDAQQAQD
-438 DYGFGSLLQLQE
+438 VTGFGSLLQLQQD
-450 KNSAFLDVDD
+450 NDAFLDVDD
-460 ERVGIQQLNTADDND
+460 ERDGIQQLNTADDND
-475 SSNVADASERM
+475 SSNVADAAERM

-507 NAAGIEFEAT
+507 NAAGIEFAST

-543 VGATFDDGVANR
+543 VGATFDGGVANR
-555 FVSDVVEGEPIYLV
+555 FVSDVAEGDAIYLV
-569 VQGVEPEDM
+569 VQGVEPGD
-578 ITITPYDQF
+578 IVTITPFDQF
-587 GYSGQTASVT
+587 GYSGQTASLT
-597 LKDNVA
+597 LEDNVA
-603 PTTVLQNAY
+603 PTTVLQKAY

-623 TSLQYGNGGEQ
+623 SSLQYGNGGEQ
-634 SSTPLVDPG
+634 SSTPDVEPG

-707 ISGSTPGIY
+707 IPGSTPGIY
-716 DAVAYTAWMADVQD
+716 DAVAYTAWIGDA
-730 QNTGEPGAR
+730 TAR
-739 TRTIGVAMSE
+739 TRSIGVAMSE

-885 ADQTTLRVLPSAW
+885 ADQSTLRVLPSAW

-910 AQYDEADAT
+910 AQYDESDAT
-919 EGSFPSD
+919 EGSFPLD
-926 LYRHARLDFSD
+926 KNRHARLDFSD
-937 VEDALGNSWNDFS
+937 VEDVLGNSWNDFS

-967 AAIDQTGLFRVTGV
+967 AAIDETGEFRVTGV
-981 DNGTT
+981 DNNTT
-986 LNSDTISVQFTGTHP
+986 LGTDSISVRFSGTHP
-1001 IDLSSWD
+1001 IDLTDWD
-1008 GNNDGTIAQNEFEG
+1008 DNSDGIIAVNEFETE
-1022 RFTFTDASGGTAD
+1022 FTFTDDNGGVIIDTAD
-1035 INVADDTHSL
+1035 ELHSL
-1045 VVSNGGRTLTF
+1045 AVTNGGRTLTF
-1056 TFVLGGDNVEVNDN
+1056 TFNLTGNVEAGDN
-1070 LIVNAA
+1070 LIVNAPWA
-1076 WESQWD
+1076 SQWD
-1082 ASETSAPANSDVD
+1082 ASEVSVPANSDVD